1 MSGYQTTPRA
11 EEDLI
16 ESARWIRADNPQS
29 ARRFLNSAFE
39 TFERLGKFPE
49 SDPVARLKDRRLA
62 NVRFSVLP
70 PPFNRWLIF
79 YRVNK
84 REIEILRVIYG
95 SQNWRGNPAS
105 FFV

>member
-16 ESARWIRADNPQS
+16 ESARWIRADNPQA
-29 ARRFLNSAFE
+29 ARQFLNTAFE
-39 TFERLGKFPE
+39 AFERLGKFPE
-49 SDPVARLKDRRLA
+49 SGPVARLKDRRLTS
-62 NVRFSVLP
+62 VRFCVLP

-79 YRVNK
+79 YRIGQQD
-84 REIEILRVIYG
+84 IEILRVIYG
-95 SQNWRGNPAS
+95 TQNWRGNPAS